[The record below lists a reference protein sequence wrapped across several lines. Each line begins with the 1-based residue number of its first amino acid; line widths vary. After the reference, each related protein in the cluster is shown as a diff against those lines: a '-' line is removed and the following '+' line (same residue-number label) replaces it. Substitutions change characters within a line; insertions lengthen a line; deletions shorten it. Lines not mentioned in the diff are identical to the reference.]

1 MMWMWL
7 IGLVGSRL
15 KALVASVL
23 GAGALIAAVFFYGR
37 RAEAQKRAVRDLKA
51 YKDTR
56 ERIDEADINTDRDDA
71 LKRLSDNDQLR

>member
-1 MMWMWL
+1 MWMWL

-23 GAGALIAAVFFYGR
+23 GAGALIAAAFFYGR
-37 RAEAQKRAVRDLKA
+37 RTEAQKRAVRDLEA

>member
-1 MMWMWL
+1 MWSWL
-7 IGLVGSRL
+7 IGFVGSRL
-15 KALVASVL
+15 KALVVSVSA
-23 GAGALIAAVFFYGR
+23 AGAAAAFFYGR
-37 RAEAQKRAVRDLKA
+37 RTEAQKRTVKDLKA